1 MSGAVPGPK
10 TTIRRVGRDGYACA
24 RARRESAGS
33 ATAPAAKRRKL
44 RRGSF
49 TALSPIWA
57 TLVVRNQRDA
67 HPNTLRFF
75 HRSEKGGA
83 IVAQGSSVAIAGHS
97 RPKDGVASL
106 AYDPAIHL
114 PS

>member
-1 MSGAVPGPK
+1 
-10 TTIRRVGRDGYACA
+10 
-24 RARRESAGS
+24 
-33 ATAPAAKRRKL
+33 
-44 RRGSF
+44 
-49 TALSPIWA
+49 
-57 TLVVRNQRDA
+57 VRNQRDA